1 MYIFIKIKRPMEA
14 LEFLTKIKNNQIVV
28 PAGIQS
34 ALEINKGKDIR
45 VIVLI
50 EDTDAGNYNTKDP
63 IVEQTV
69 QEQFLKGY
77 ADSDSVYDN
86 FKV

>member
-1 MYIFIKIKRPMEA
+1 MEA
-14 LEFLTKIKNNQIVV
+14 LEFVTKIKNNQIVI
-28 PAGIQS
+28 PDKAQS
-34 ALEINKGKDIR
+34 TLEINKDKEIR

-50 EDTDAGNYNTKDP
+50 EDGSTENFHQDDSV
-63 IVEQTV
+63 IQQTV

-86 FKV
+86 F